1 MKTRVWKSEVT
12 LWVLALYV
20 LWVPPQSRAEVEGAS
35 SIAQSVVVVCNERDL
50 LSTELAYFYAEQR
63 GIPRSRVV
71 SLRCPSKEEITRD
84 EFDETIARPL
94 RRKFVEAGWWKMDPV
109 APDRVLSSNIVYL
122 ALMRGLPLK
131 ILPVA
136 EPYAGDRPEG
146 PEALR
151 ARNEACVDSE
161 LAALGFFTPQISG
174 ALVNPYYRSF
184 TSLADFRTAPLL
196 AVCRLDAISERTVRK
211 MIVESIIAE
220 RYGLVGRAYVDA
232 RGTKLQGYAEGD
244 AWLFKAADLLGRRGI
259 PVVVDKVEPL
269 FPNGFPLTQ
278 AAHYY
283 GWYAQDAVGPFGE
296 ADFFFS
302 PGAVAAHIHSFSA
315 STLRDLKAGWV
326 GPLLAKGAAASFGNV
341 YEPYLQFTTEID
353 LFVDRFTSG
362 MTFGE
367 SVYAATRCLS
377 WMNTFVGDP
386 LYAPYRRWNNI
397 SDPLEAAPETRE
409 WLAYKSGVETW
420 IKKGAV
426 AGTRELASKALALQ
440 SGVIYEGLAIL
451 LAGSGDLEGAQRAF
465 RSARR
470 HYKNIK
476 DDVRTVY
483 IEVNH
488 LRRLGKTAEA
498 LAVLDSGIKRAR
510 KSPSVSVLKSIESEL
525 KQARPKQTSGSG
537 G

>member
-1 MKTRVWKSEVT
+1 MA
-12 LWVLALYV
+12 LWVVAVVALCA
-20 LWVPPQSRAEVEGAS
+20 SREMCAEVAVGSPA
-35 SIAQSVVVVCNERDL
+35 ARSVVVVCNERDL

-63 GIPRSRVV
+63 GIPRSQIV
-71 SLRCPSKEEITRD
+71 SLRCPTKEEITRD
-84 EFDETIARPL
+84 EYDETIARPL
-94 RRKFVEAGWWKMDPV
+94 RRKFVEAGWWKTDPA
-109 APDRVLSSNIVYL
+109 APDRLIGSQIHYVV
-122 ALMRGLPLK
+122 LMRGVPLK

-136 EPYAGDRPEG
+136 EPYPGDRQEG

-151 ARNEACVDSE
+151 SRNEACVDSE

-184 TSLADFRTAPLL
+184 TPLADFQTAPLL
-196 AVCRLDAISERTVRK
+196 AVCRLDAVSERTVRK

-232 RGTKLQGYAEGD
+232 RGTTLEGYAEGD
-244 AWLFKAADLLGRRGI
+244 AWLFRAADVLGQRGI
-259 PVVVDKVEPL
+259 PVIVDKVEPL
-269 FPNGFPLTQ
+269 FPSAFPLTQ

-283 GWYAQDAVGPFGE
+283 GWYAQNAVGPFGE
-296 ADFFFS
+296 PDFFFF

-315 STLRDLKAGWV
+315 STLRDLNTGWV

-341 YEPYLQFTTEID
+341 YEPFLQFTTEID

-362 MTFGE
+362 LTFGE

-386 LYAPYRRWNNI
+386 LYAPYRRWNDA
-397 SDPLEAAPETRE
+397 SDPLRPAPETRE
-409 WLAYKSGVETW
+409 WLAYRNGVEIW
-420 IKKGAV
+420 AKKGAA
-426 AGTRELASKALALQ
+426 AGIRELSSKAMALQ
-440 SGVIYEGLAIL
+440 SGVIYEGLGIL

-465 RSARR
+465 RSARK
-470 HYKNIK
+470 HYENIK

-483 IEVNH
+483 LEVNH

-498 LAVLDSGIKRAR
+498 FAVLESGIKRAR
-510 KSPSVSVLKSIESEL
+510 RSPGVALLKEIEQEMKRAMPEQPS
-525 KQARPKQTSGSG
+525 RSG